1 VFIIGILFLLIQTAF
16 LILTFI
22 LMRDIENHVE
32 TFINWLND
40 WGVFLPPPTL
50 INGTLEDG
58 ISLRAHLIKKSG
70 DFMAIPIT
78 VNVVL
83 IISDTLLIWASSAK
97 TRRERLLIWPWLL
110 LHCAEWLFFLAL
122 MVFSMIKF
130 PEPWFKVVI
139 FLVGCPLIVLL
150 AFFWTVV
157 KTFLNYWR
165 DLRVKSA
172 VAAVYQNGFK
182 KRHTPSGGGGPP
194 TMYTPEPHHWDH
206 PVPVWAMRPP
216 PSVWDPDYLQQ
227 LDPRYALE
235 AHHTPGPRSSSRPV
249 RTSSSLRSKPT
260 QVLPDGTIVVPI
272 GSEDDEDGIEPG
284 SDENESKY
292 GSVRTLSDKYQ
303 KPIDAIDD
311 GLISHVSSLPT
322 ASGSKAMS
330 EDRSSIVSLSDKYRQ
345 QEEVEIF
352 HEHYQKPPPE
362 PVRPKKASISSQST
376 QSSKT

>member
-1 VFIIGILFLLIQTAF
+1 VFTIGILFLLVQTAF
-16 LILTFI
+16 LILTFS
-22 LMRDIENHVE
+22 LMSDIEKNVA
-32 TFINWLND
+32 TFID
-40 WGVFLPPPTL
+40 WFTDRGVYLPPSTVD
-50 INGTLEDG
+50 NGTLT
-58 ISLRAHLIKKSG
+58 SFRATIIKKSA
-70 DFMAIPIT
+70 DYMAIPIT

-83 IISDTLLIWASSAK
+83 IISDTLLIWAASAK
-97 TRRERLLIWPWLL
+97 TKLLLWPWIF
-110 LHCAEWLFFLAL
+110 LHSVEFLFFLAVMIFL
-122 MVFSMIKF
+122 MVIV
-130 PEPWFKVVI
+130 PEESPWLKVVI
-139 FLVGCPLIVLL
+139 FLVGCPLLVLL
-150 AFFWTVV
+150 AFFLTVV
-157 KTFLNYWR
+157 KCLYNYLR
-165 DLRVKSA
+165 DLGVKTA
-172 VAAVYQNGFK
+172 VAAVYQNGYK
-182 KRHTPSGGGGPP
+182 KRHPSSHGGGGPA

-235 AHHTPGPRSSSRPV
+235 GHPAPRPPSRPV

-272 GSEDDEDGIEPG
+272 GSEDDDEIIEPVTDQDH
-284 SDENESKY
+284 SEY

-303 KPIDAIDD
+303 KPVDAIDD

-322 ASGSKAMS
+322 VSGSKAIS

-362 PVRPKKASISSQST
+362 PVRPKKASLSSEST